1 MLDNV
6 SIIIAEYSECL
17 LVLTEITNSESFNL
31 INSRNPYLSVKSTVG
46 IRVLLIKLPSG
57 VYSHSLVGVL
67 IKRFFVALSILSL

>member
-1 MLDNV
+1 M
-6 SIIIAEYSECL
+6 AEYFDFLFMLSDSTNL
-17 LVLTEITNSESFNL
+17 LSFNL